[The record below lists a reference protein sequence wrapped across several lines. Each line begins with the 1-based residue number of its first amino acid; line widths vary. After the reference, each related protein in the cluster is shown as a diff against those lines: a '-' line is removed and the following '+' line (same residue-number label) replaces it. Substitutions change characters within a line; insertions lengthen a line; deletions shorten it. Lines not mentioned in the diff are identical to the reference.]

1 MQNDMRS
8 NMTAREIQ
16 ERHEEKLLML
26 GPVMER
32 LQTELLE
39 PLVDLTFDAMLAQNL
54 IPPPPPELAG
64 TDLGVEFVSVLAQA
78 QRAVGSSSV
87 DRFIG
92 NVGAIAQMKPE
103 VLDKINSDILVDR
116 YADMLGVDPNI
127 IIATEQ
133 AQALRQARNEA
144 MAQKEQAAAMQ
155 QSAMTAK
162 NLAAAKT
169 TEPSALT
176 DVMAMFSGYNAN
188 PTTPV

>member
-1 MQNDMRS
+1 
-8 NMTAREIQ
+8 
-16 ERHEEKLLML
+16 
-26 GPVMER
+26 
-32 LQTELLE
+32 
-39 PLVDLTFDAMLAQNL
+39 
-54 IPPPPPELAG
+54 
-64 TDLGVEFVSVLAQA
+64 
-78 QRAVGSSSV
+78 
-87 DRFIG
+87 
-92 NVGAIAQMKPE
+92 